1 MKVVLVLIVAGK
13 SSRTQTIECGFSRG
27 WRLKVFPPSRKSH
40 TLDAKP
46 NVGRSRISDA
56 SKVEDDD
63 GMLEIGLKE
72 VVTLTG
78 TMLFEVE
85 VIQMSD

>member
-56 SKVEDDD
+56 SKAEDDRI
-63 GMLEIGLKE
+63 LEIGLKE
-72 VVTLTG
+72 VLTMTG
-78 TMLFEVE
+78 MMLFEME
-85 VIQMSD
+85 DIQMSD